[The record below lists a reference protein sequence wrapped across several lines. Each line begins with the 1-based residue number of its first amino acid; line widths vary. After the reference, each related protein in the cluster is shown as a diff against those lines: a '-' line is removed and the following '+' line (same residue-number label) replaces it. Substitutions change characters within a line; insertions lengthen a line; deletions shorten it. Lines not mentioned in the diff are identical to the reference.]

1 MLRSAFAP
9 SSASRPAAAP
19 PARWRARFDRLDRR
33 ITVALAAAAI
43 PVLRI
48 SLGLVF
54 LWFGA
59 LKFVPDLSPAEDL
72 AGRTIGEL
80 SLGLVPMAVAVPVL
94 AAWEVLIGLGLLSG
108 RFLRAT
114 LALLAL
120 QMLGT
125 LTPLVLFPAETFTVF
140 PIAPTLEGQY
150 IIKNVVLVAAAMVVG
165 ATVRG
170 GRLLAEPAGV
180 GEPLAAPPAV
190 PSTGGPAARPTEVP
204 S

>member
-1 MLRSAFAP
+1 MSW
-9 SSASRPAAAP
+9 SSR
-19 PARWRARFDRLDRR
+19 RRADAWHAGFDRLDRR
-33 ITVALAAAAI
+33 LTLTLASVAI

-59 LKFVPDLSPAEDL
+59 LKFFPGLSPAQDL
-72 AGRTIGEL
+72 AARTIEQL
-80 SLGLVPMAVAVPVL
+80 TLGLVPPAVALPVL
-94 AAWEVLIGLGLLSG
+94 AAWECLIGLGLLSG

-114 LALLAL
+114 LLLLAV

-140 PIAPTLEGQY
+140 PVAPTLEGQY
-150 IIKNVVLVAAAMVVG
+150 IIKNVVLVAAAMVIG

-170 GRLLAEPAGV
+170 GQLQAEP
-180 GEPLAAPPAV
+180 PSMTRAV
-190 PSTGGPAARPTEVP
+190 PARSRFIEVH
-204 S
+204 SC